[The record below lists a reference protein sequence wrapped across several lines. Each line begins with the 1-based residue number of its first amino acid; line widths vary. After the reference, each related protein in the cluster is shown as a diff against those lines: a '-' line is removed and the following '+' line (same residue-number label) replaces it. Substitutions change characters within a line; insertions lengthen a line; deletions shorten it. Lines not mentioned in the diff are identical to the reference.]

1 MLLERL
7 SEYADQIQMPPP
19 MYQWRAVRYVIQL
32 SGSGQFLGMIDR
44 ATPKEKNGSDWLIP
58 DRKRT
63 VSIRP
68 KLLADTAGYV
78 FGIAREGADA
88 ERAQLTRAAFLEMT
102 RRCAQVTGESAVQAV
117 VTYLEG
123 LEGGVPALPDG
134 FDPGATI
141 SFEVGEVAR
150 IRPTDLLSVQKFWA
164 QEAAAAAADDE
175 TQVMQCLVC
184 GQMRSCVERLAIP
197 IKGIPGST
205 MGMALISANEDAFL
219 SYGLK
224 ASLIAP
230 TCEECGLRFG
240 YALNALLDDERT
252 HIGEGDNRY
261 IFWAR
266 EPAPF
271 SVATLLSQAN
281 ESEVRE
287 FLMAAWRAKPAATTL
302 DVAPFYAAM
311 LSGANARVIVRDWL
325 ETTLGEAQRHL
336 QRYFAWQRLLDTNGQ
351 WRWFTLYA
359 LTHATV
365 NSKSSQE
372 KAAPQVGRALLRL
385 ALHGDPLPD
394 WLLYQAV
401 RRTRAEQRVTAT
413 HAALIKM
420 VLLSQAEMKNSAGGM
435 DGRSMNDVNN
445 VNDVNDVNDMA
456 ELDVTNRDAA
466 YLCGR
471 LLAELEATQRA
482 ALGDISSTVVDR
494 YFGTASSAPASVFG
508 RLLRGAQPHL
518 AKLRKEKRGA
528 FYRIDERLQD
538 IMRDLTS
545 FPAMLTLKQQGLFAL
560 GYYHQKAADLQAA
573 RERQRAKGQSVS
585 AITETTV
592 ENDGD

>member
-19 MYQWRAVRYVIQL
+19 MYQSRAVRYLIRL
-32 SGSGQFLGMIDR
+32 DESGHPRDDKPLDL
-44 ATPKEKNGSDWLIP
+44 ATPKAKNGPDWLIP

-63 VSIRP
+63 VAILP

-78 FGIAREGADA
+78 FGIAREGADP
-88 ERAQLTRAAFLEMT
+88 ERAMLTRAAFLELAQ
-102 RRCAQVTGESAVQAV
+102 RCAHVTGESAVQAV
-117 VTYLEG
+117 VAYLEG
-123 LEGGVPALPDG
+123 LGDGVPSLPDN

-141 SFEVGEVAR
+141 SFEVGSE
-150 IRPTDLLSVQKFWA
+150 RPTNLRSVQKFWA
-164 QEAAAAAADDE
+164 QEAAAASDDDE
-175 TQVMQCLVC
+175 AQVMQCLVC
-184 GQMRSCVERLAIP
+184 GQTRPCVERLAIS

-205 MGMALISANEDAFL
+205 MGMALISANADAFL

-240 YALNALLDDERT
+240 YALNALLEDDRT
-252 HIGEGDNRY
+252 HVGEGDNRY

-271 SVATLLSQAN
+271 SVATLLSQAD
-281 ESEVRE
+281 EMEVRE
-287 FLMAAWRAKPAATTL
+287 FLTAAWRSKPAAAAL
-302 DVAPFYAAM
+302 DVAPFYAAA

-336 QRYFAWQRLLDTNGQ
+336 QRYFAWQRLRDTNGQ
-351 WRWFTLYA
+351 WRWFSLYA
-359 LTHATV
+359 LTRATV
-365 NSKSSQE
+365 NSKSTRE
-372 KAAPQVGRALLRL
+372 KPTPQIGRALLRL

-401 RRTRAEQRVTAT
+401 RRARAEQRVTAT

-420 VLLSQAEMKNSAGGM
+420 VLLSQAGVDSSAGGM
-435 DGRSMNDVNN
+435 DGH
-445 VNDVNDVNDMA
+445 DMA
-456 ELDVTNRDAA
+456 ELDTTNRDAA

-482 ALGDISSTVVDR
+482 ALGDVGSSVVDR

-518 AKLRKEKRGA
+518 MKLRKEKPGA
-528 FYRIDERLQD
+528 YYRIDGRLQD
-538 IMRDLTS
+538 IMRDMAG
-545 FPAMLTLKQQGLFAL
+545 FPATLTLKDQGLFAL

-573 RERQRAKGQSVS
+573 RERTLAKGQPVS
-585 AITETTV
+585 AVNPDNPEGN
-592 ENDGD
+592 E